1 MIGSSA
7 GGPVPGGAMDKTGRT
22 RIWRR
27 NFFINK
33 GLQGRFIAGFTL
45 AVLLGLTANLLVSYF
60 LIDRELNEELY
71 KIHIKIRTTSEIA
84 VPILIKLSVIT
95 IPAILAV
102 SAAVGFFLTRRIE
115 LPLLEFREAVQSRA
129 RGDFSKD
136 LSINMPGE
144 LPTAF
149 NSMSRSL
156 EAVFNSLKK
165 SATILDKESQR
176 LAKPEA
182 ARAELKSAL
191 EAITEAR
198 KSISLEIS
206 KFKV

>member
-1 MIGSSA
+1 MIGSSD
-7 GGPVPGGAMDKTGRT
+7 GACPRRGIMERTGRPAF
-22 RIWRR
+22 RR
-27 NFFINK
+27 RQFFINRK
-33 GLQGRFIAGFTL
+33 LQGRFIAGFTL

-84 VPILIKLSVIT
+84 VPILLKLSAIT

-102 SAAVGFFLTRRIE
+102 SAVIGFFLTRRIE
-115 LPLLEFREAVQSRA
+115 LPLRQFRAIIQSRS

-136 LSINMPGE
+136 LSKNMPGE
-144 LPTAF
+144 LPAAF
-149 NSMSRSL
+149 SSMSRCL
-156 EAVFNSLKK
+156 EAVFGSLKK
-165 SATILDKESQR
+165 SASILDKESQR